1 VCCLERADVKRI
13 VLMALLTAAFLAA
26 DCDPARALKD
36 KDARD
41 QIEVLRT
48 QINQVESSLQVRQM
62 GLGEQIQSIR
72 EEIARLEATVEEDHR
87 NTRLLGRQLEVAK
100 LEMQEALVQLNSDY
114 GRKFRVVDENI
125 NRLLQGIEGLQKNIR
140 TLSDN
145 IQTMSAFEKK
155 QEERISRVQTQ
166 LQQQINVVVEEVGR
180 ENLRLQ
186 DEIAG
191 MARDIAAFQNLINDV
206 DGRVRSLRGRL
217 QEVTLR
223 QEATARTAAASAR
236 EGHVVQ
242 RGETLSKIAEIYG
255 VTVEAIMSANQ
266 LANAN
271 LIREGQTLT
280 IPAP

>member
-1 VCCLERADVKRI
+1 VKRI
-13 VLMALLTAAFLAA
+13 VLMASLAAVFLAA

-41 QIEVLRT
+41 QIEILRN

-87 NTRLLGRQLEVAK
+87 NTRLLGQQLEIAK

-114 GRKFRVVDENI
+114 GRKFQVVDENI

-155 QEERISRVQTQ
+155 QEGRISQIQTQ

-186 DEIAG
+186 NDVAG

-223 QEATARTAAASAR
+223 QEAIARTSTASSR

-242 RGETLSKIAEIYG
+242 RGDTLSKIAGMYG
-255 VTVEAIMSANQ
+255 VTVEAIMTANQ

-271 LIREGQTLT
+271 LIREGQTLI

>member
-1 VCCLERADVKRI
+1 
-13 VLMALLTAAFLAA
+13 MALLTAAFLAA

>member
-1 VCCLERADVKRI
+1 
-13 VLMALLTAAFLAA
+13 MALLTAVFLAA

-186 DEIAG
+186 NDVAG

-223 QEATARTAAASAR
+223 QEAIARTSTASSR

-242 RGETLSKIAEIYG
+242 RGDTLSKIAGMYG
-255 VTVEAIMSANQ
+255 VTVEAIMTANQ

>member
-1 VCCLERADVKRI
+1 MASLTV
-13 VLMALLTAAFLAA
+13 VLLAA
-26 DCDPARALKD
+26 DCDPVHALKD
-36 KDARD
+36 KDARE
-41 QIEVLRT
+41 QLETLRN

-87 NTRLLGRQLEVAK
+87 NTKLLGQQLEVAK

-114 GRKFRVVDENI
+114 GRKFQVVDENI

-140 TLSDN
+140 TLSGN
-145 IQTMSAFEKK
+145 IQTMSEFEKK
-155 QEERISRVQTQ
+155 QEERISQTQTQ
-166 LQQQINVVVEEVGR
+166 LQQQINVVVEEVSR

-186 DEIAG
+186 SDVAG

-206 DGRVRSLRGRL
+206 DGRVRSLRGQL
-217 QEVTLR
+217 QEVMLR
-223 QEATARTAAASAR
+223 QETTARASAASPR

-242 RGETLSKIAEIYG
+242 GGETLSKIAGMYG
-255 VTVEAIMSANQ
+255 VTVEAIMTANQ

-271 LIREGQTLT
+271 LIREGQTLI